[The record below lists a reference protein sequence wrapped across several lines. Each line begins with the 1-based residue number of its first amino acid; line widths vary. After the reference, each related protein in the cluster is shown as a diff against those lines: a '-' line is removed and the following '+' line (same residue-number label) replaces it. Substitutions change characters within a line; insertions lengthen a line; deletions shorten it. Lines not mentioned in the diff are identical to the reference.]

1 MQARETV
8 TSLGSSAPD
17 NLVLPFQADLAGA
30 SGRMVRLGAA
40 VDEILRGHSYPEPVC
55 KLLGEA
61 VALTALLGTS
71 LKFEGKFT
79 FQTKTDGP
87 VNMLVV
93 DYRSTGELRGYAG
106 FDAASVEALEMS
118 GNIEPA
124 SLLGTGHLAMTI
136 DRGPDMDAYQGVVAL
151 EGGDLNQ
158 AADAYFRQSEQ
169 LPTFIRVAVARHYS
183 SHSAGGNNGQGG
195 WSWRAGGLLLQH
207 LTREGGHEASDIMS
221 SEEDWNRASILAG
234 TVRDEEL
241 LDPMLAPDRLVYALF
256 HEEEVR
262 AFKPKAL
269 KFVCGCSRKRVK
281 AMLSSFG
288 ADEIRDM
295 AEDGQILVT
304 CEFCNAHYEFDSAE
318 YV

>member
-17 NLVLPFQADLAGA
+17 DLVLPFQADLAGA

-40 VDEILRGHSYPEPVC
+40 VDEILRGHAYPEPVC

-93 DYRSTGELRGYAG
+93 DYRSSGELRGYAG
-106 FDAASVEALEMS
+106 FDAARVAALEKS

-136 DRGPDMDAYQGVVAL
+136 DRGPDMEAYQGVVAL

-183 SHSAGGNNGQGG
+183 SQSAGGENRQDG

-207 LTREGGHEASDIMS
+207 LTREGGHEVSDIMS

-241 LDPMLAPDRLVYALF
+241 LDPMLASDRLVYALF
-256 HEEEVR
+256 HEEDVR

-269 KFVCGCSRKRVK
+269 KFHCGCSRERVK

-288 ADEIRDM
+288 ADELRDM
-295 AEDGQILVT
+295 TEDGRIHVT
-304 CEFCNAHYEFDSAE
+304 CEFCNTRYAFDSAE
-318 YV
+318 YA

>member
-8 TSLGSSAPD
+8 TLLGSSAPD
-17 NLVLPFQADLAGA
+17 DLVLPFQADLAGA

-40 VDEILRGHSYPEPVC
+40 VDEILRGHAYPEPVC

-79 FQTKTDGP
+79 FQTKSDGP

-93 DYRSTGELRGYAG
+93 DYRSSGELRGYAG
-106 FDAASVEALEMS
+106 FDAARVAALEKS

-124 SLLGTGHLAMTI
+124 SLLGTGHQAMTI
-136 DRGPDMDAYQGVVAL
+136 DRGPDMEAYQGVVAL

-183 SHSAGGNNGQGG
+183 SQSAGGENRQDG

-207 LTREGGHEASDIMS
+207 LTREGGHEVSDIMS

-256 HEEEVR
+256 HEEDVR

-269 KFVCGCSRKRVK
+269 KFHCGCSRERVK

-288 ADEIRDM
+288 ADELRDM
-295 AEDGQILVT
+295 TEDGQIHVT
-304 CEFCNAHYEFDSAE
+304 CEFCNTRYAFDSAE
-318 YV
+318 YA